1 MAVDK
6 APPQFVFDIIATEAT
21 RMFIKADFSLEDVA
35 VMYAERFV
43 DLYDTN
49 KLVEDIIKYVE
60 LILKFLNSVDISD
73 TDLILVS
80 YIYFSA
86 NYEKLN
92 VKRNKK
98 PMFRSILKG
107 QDADQFR
114 AYKGSKGFTAYVYG
128 MRASASPL
136 KPEDWDS
143 KDEIEF
149 EPIFTR
155 LRGE

>member
-6 APPQFVFDIIATEAT
+6 APPQFVFEIIATEAI

-35 VMYAERFV
+35 EMYADRFN
-43 DLYDTN
+43 DLYDTT
-49 KLVEDIIKYVE
+49 KLAEDIMKYVD

-73 TDLILVS
+73 TDLILNS
-80 YIYFSA
+80 FIYFA
-86 NYEKLN
+86 VNYEKLN

-98 PMFRSILKG
+98 PLFRSLLKG

-128 MRASASPL
+128 MRANASPL
-136 KPEDWDS
+136 KPEDWDPMS
-143 KDEIEF
+143 EVEF
-149 EPIFTR
+149 APIFTR
-155 LRGE
+155 LKGA

>member
-21 RMFIKADFSLEDVA
+21 RMFIKADFPLEDVA

-86 NYEKLN
+86 NYEKVN
-92 VKRNKK
+92 VKRTSFVPIKARRVLL
-98 PMFRSILKG
+98 PMSTGCG
-107 QDADQFR
+107 QAH
-114 AYKGSKGFTAYVYG
+114 
-128 MRASASPL
+128 
-136 KPEDWDS
+136 
-143 KDEIEF
+143 
-149 EPIFTR
+149 R
-155 LRGE
+155 L